1 MPEGALRTFIS
12 QSIGVPEHREADL
25 LKHLGLD
32 LPGAVEVFFE
42 DGEFGLDEKIE
53 SELSYADLRFSL
65 AGVQLKF
72 SANWSDQHH
81 LTIPAK
87 GMGGDWI
94 IKMPFKA
101 LAEKTIGNNSIVDDI
116 ISDTVSQTTTH
127 LQEVCDNFQVPDFV
141 RETLIQHVNMV
152 AKNLSP

>member
-1 MPEGALRTFIS
+1 
-12 QSIGVPEHREADL
+12 
-25 LKHLGLD
+25 
-32 LPGAVEVFFE
+32 
-42 DGEFGLDEKIE
+42 
-53 SELSYADLRFSL
+53 
-65 AGVQLKF
+65 
-72 SANWSDQHH
+72 
-81 LTIPAK
+81 
-87 GMGGDWI
+87 MGGDWI

-127 LQEVCDNFQVPDFV
+127 LQEVCDTFHVPGFI